1 MVSFFARRLLQTA
14 AGLRFSSPCARY
26 RPVLTYFSATSSSA
40 PSSLAR
46 SSSIQSL
53 NNRPEFLSLRFASSK
68 AGSDENLLKVLQSEI
83 DCVQEFK
90 DPRDLEVPEGFPF
103 EIIDNPGDQT
113 ITLKREF
120 AGENI
125 QALVYMN
132 LDGEEDGG
140 ENDKDDDDDDEQENS
155 IQPSISL
162 HVTIDK
168 GDVPILEFG
177 CNLNSDE
184 LEIESMARKS
194 QEDSDG
200 QGAYEGPNFSDLD
213 ESLQKAFHK
222 YLEVRGI
229 TGSLHGFL
237 HEYMTNKD
245 EREYLTWLKN
255 IEVFVRKQI

>member
-1 MVSFFARRLLQTA
+1 MVSSFTRRLLQTA

-26 RPVLTYFSATSSSA
+26 RSVLTYFSAASSSA
-40 PSSLAR
+40 PSSLVR
-46 SSSIQSL
+46 SSLIQSL
-53 NNRPEFLSLRFASSK
+53 KNRSAFLPLRFASSK
-68 AGSDENLLKVLQSEI
+68 VGSDENLLKVLQSEI

-90 DPRDLEVPEGFPF
+90 DPRELEVPEGFPF

-125 QALVYMN
+125 QALVYMS

-140 ENDKDDDDDDEQENS
+140 DSNKDDDTDQENS

-177 CNLNSDE
+177 CNLNSEE

-194 QEDSDG
+194 QDDSDV
-200 QGAYEGPNFSDLD
+200 QGAYEGPNFS
-213 ESLQKAFHK
+213 
-222 YLEVRGI
+222 
-229 TGSLHGFL
+229 
-237 HEYMTNKD
+237 
-245 EREYLTWLKN
+245 
-255 IEVFVRKQI
+255 